1 MSHGHNPG
9 DTHEVD
15 ADAMV
20 ARRVGILL
28 VAVLAPLL
36 ALTLVGVVLLWPDHQ
51 VKADALQTAKAR
63 GLVLSVEP
71 CPQRPEECD
80 RARVQVTAGEGK
92 GTEVY
97 ARAVRHP
104 LIPRVKAGNRIL
116 MQVIPQAEPDERY
129 KYVDQDR
136 GRPLL
141 LLAVLFMSA
150 VIALSRWRGVAA
162 LGALAITAVVF
173 TQFMMPAILDGSD
186 PLLVAVVGS
195 FVIMGVTLLLTH
207 GLHARTA
214 ISVVGTAGALVLTG
228 ALGELF
234 VHLSRIS
241 GLADNGASEVASY
254 VPGGVDLRALVVAGL
269 VIGAL
274 GVLDDVTVTQTAAVG
289 ELSAANPAASRGEL
303 LAAGLRIGR
312 SHVPSVVNTLVL
324 AYAGAALPLLMLF
337 AIQGTPD
344 VYVVSTEQVA
354 IQVVNG
360 LVGSLGIIA
369 AVPLTTALAAAAV
382 AHRSESLPVP
392 GDAVDPG

>member
-1 MSHGHNPG
+1 VSHGHNTG
-9 DTHEVD
+9 DIHEVD
-15 ADAMV
+15 ADAVV
-20 ARRVGILL
+20 ARRVRILL

-36 ALTLVGVVLLWPDHQ
+36 ALTLVGVVLLWPDHE

-80 RARVQVTAGEGK
+80 RARVQVTAGK

-97 ARAVRHP
+97 ARAVKHP

-207 GLHARTA
+207 GLNARTA

-234 VHLSRIS
+234 VLAGRIS

-274 GVLDDVTVTQTAAVG
+274 GVLDDVTVTQTAAVW

-312 SHVPSVVNTLVL
+312 SHVASVVNT
-324 AYAGAALPLLMLF
+324 
-337 AIQGTPD
+337 
-344 VYVVSTEQVA
+344 
-354 IQVVNG
+354 

-382 AHRSESLPVP
+382 AHRSGSLPVP
-392 GDAVDPG
+392 RDAVDPG